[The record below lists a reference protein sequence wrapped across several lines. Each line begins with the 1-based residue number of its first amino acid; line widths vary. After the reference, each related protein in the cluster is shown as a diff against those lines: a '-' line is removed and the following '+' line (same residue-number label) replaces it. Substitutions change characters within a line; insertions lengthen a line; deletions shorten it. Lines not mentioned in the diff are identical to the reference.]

1 MLGMGKNKFSA
12 FWVKDTWYS
21 EQATR
26 VKLGGTVGRLIHMF
40 SVYDIDL
47 LSLALLWKICL
58 YSLFKY
64 LMGVWAAFSKWR
76 QKL

>member
-12 FWVKDTWYS
+12 FWVKGMWYS

-47 LSLALLWKICL
+47 VISCFALENLPI
-58 YSLFKY
+58 
-64 LMGVWAAFSKWR
+64 
-76 QKL
+76 